1 MNLLE
6 GKLLAEGQR
15 IGIVAGR
22 FNEFITSKLLVER
35 WMLSNVMAEM
45 RQILTWLGFRV
56 LLKFR

>member
-15 IGIVAGR
+15 
-22 FNEFITSKLLVER
+22 
-35 WMLSNVMAEM
+35 